1 MRTEVKSSLLK
12 SVSYNRATRVLEVEF
27 RPKEG
32 EQEGKVYRYADVD
45 ILTYEKFISAP
56 SIGRAFLNEIKP
68 AHACTRVKEE
78 KEDAEGK
85 KKDSPET
92 APDGTPL
99 PF

>member
-12 SVSYNRATRVLEVEF
+12 SVAYNRATRELEVEF
-27 RPKEG
+27 KPKAG

-45 ILTYEKFISAP
+45 IITYEKFINAP

-68 AHACTRVKEE
+68 AHSCTRVKEE
-78 KEDAEGK
+78 KEDATSQESVPK
-85 KKDSPET
+85 
-92 APDGTPL
+92 APDGDEI